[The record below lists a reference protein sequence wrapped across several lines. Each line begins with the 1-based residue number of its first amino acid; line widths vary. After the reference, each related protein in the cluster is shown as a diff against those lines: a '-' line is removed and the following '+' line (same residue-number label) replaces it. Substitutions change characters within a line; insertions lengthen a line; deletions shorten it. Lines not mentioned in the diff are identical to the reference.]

1 MLKIKNEDML
11 ENVGLDAVLVKKKG
25 IQTNISLKANSII

>member
-11 ENVGLDAVLVKKKG
+11 ENVGLDAVLVKKKKKYRR
-25 IQTNISLKANSII
+25 I